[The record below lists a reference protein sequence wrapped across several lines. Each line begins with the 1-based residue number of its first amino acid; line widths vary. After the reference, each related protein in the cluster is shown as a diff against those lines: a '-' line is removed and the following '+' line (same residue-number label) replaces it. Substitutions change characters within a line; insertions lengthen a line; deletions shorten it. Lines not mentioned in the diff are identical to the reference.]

1 MRLLVVEDENDLREV
16 VAEYLGAAGYDVD
29 TAENGKVGLDKAI
42 QTAYDAIIMDIMMP
56 VMDGLEALAKMREK
70 NVLSPILLLTAK
82 SELDDKI
89 QGLDAGA
96 DDYLT
101 KPFAMKELLA
111 RVRSM
116 TRRKEE
122 YIPKK
127 LEVGNATLHIEDS
140 MLSSTNSVSLSTKE
154 NHLMKLLILNKDRDI
169 TIEEIIEKIWDNDAD
184 TDTVEVYVN
193 FLNSKLKSIGADT
206 RIKEKEHT
214 YCMITGEYYG

>member
-16 VAEYLGAAGYDVD
+16 ISEYLEAAGYDVD

-56 VMDGLEALAKMREK
+56 VMNGLEALSKMRERD
-70 NVLSPILLLTAK
+70 VLSPILLLTAK

-116 TRRKEE
+116 TRRKDE

-127 LEVGNATLHIEDS
+127 LEVGNTTLHIDDS

-154 NHLMKLLILNKDRDI
+154 NHLMKLLFLNRDREI
-169 TIEEIIEKIWDNDAD
+169 AIEEIIEKVWDNAAD
-184 TDTVEVYVN
+184 IDTVEVYIN
-193 FLNSKLKSIGADT
+193 FLNSKLKSIGAD
-206 RIKEKEHT
+206 IHIMEKGQT
-214 YCMITGEYYG
+214 YCIITGEYYG